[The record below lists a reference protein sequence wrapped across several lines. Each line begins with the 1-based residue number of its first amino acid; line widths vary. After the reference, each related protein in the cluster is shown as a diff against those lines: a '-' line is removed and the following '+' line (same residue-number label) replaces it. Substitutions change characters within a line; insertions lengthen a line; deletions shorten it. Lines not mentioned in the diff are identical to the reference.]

1 MDDAMR
7 HRLAENEALA
17 RKVNEAIERGVWPG
31 EEQEPVQ
38 FRCECARPDCSQPIA
53 LTLADYELVRED
65 PRRFVV
71 ATGHQGPE
79 LETVV
84 ERRENYVVV
93 EKRGEAGR
101 VAEASD
107 PRD

>member
-1 MDDAMR
+1 MR
-7 HRLAENEALA
+7 QRLAENEVLA

-31 EEQEPVQ
+31 EEHDPVH
-38 FRCECARPDCSQPIA
+38 FRCECARRDCSQPIE
-53 LTLADYELVRED
+53 LTLAEYELVRENA
-65 PRRFVV
+65 RRFVV
-71 ATGHQGPE
+71 ATGHDMPE
-79 LETVV
+79 LENVV